1 VELRPGVTTR
11 RAITGRGIV
20 VGLAAGAALGWLL
33 ILLLLML
40 RAWRLIP
47 PLAGPIGVWTCGAGA
62 ASGLFA
68 GLALSWQRGRVLHDG
83 PRARVVAGTVC
94 AAPFLLL
101 LASVSTGSDQTWP
114 SVYLLLALWCGVAGA
129 MFARWI
135 VHGTL
140 AEAPSQHE

>member
-20 VGLAAGAALGWLL
+20 VGFVAGAAVGGLF
-33 ILLLLML
+33 ILLLMMIG
-40 RAWRLIP
+40 AWRLIP
-47 PLAGPIGVWTCGAGA
+47 SLAAPIGARTCGAGA
-62 ASGLFA
+62 VAGLLA
-68 GLALSWQRGRVLHDG
+68 GLALSGQRDRVLLDG

-101 LASVSTGSDQTWP
+101 LGSVSTGSDQVLP